1 MRRLVPLLAFAL
13 AAIVARPVVAAEGVV
28 LLHGLARSPRSLGK
42 LEAELTRAGF
52 AVVNLGYP
60 SRSAGIERLADD
72 ALTAALADPR
82 LLGCTRIHFVT
93 HSMGGILLRSYAA
106 RRPLPKLG
114 RVVMLAPPNQGSEV
128 VDRIGHWGLFKYI
141 NGPAGQEL
149 GTGADATPN
158 RLGPVPFELGVIAGN
173 RSINGIN
180 SLMIDGPDDGKVSVE
195 RTKVAGMKEHLVLPV
210 THPLMMNDDAVI
222 AATLH
227 FLSTGRFH
235 RTFIIPSQT
244 PANLPAPCV
253 PATSPSSP

>member
-1 MRRLVPLLAFAL
+1 MRRLVPLLLIAFAMIL
-13 AAIVARPVVAAEGVV
+13 AQPAVAAEGVI
-28 LLHGLARSPRSLGK
+28 LLHGLARSPRSLGR
-42 LEAELTRAGF
+42 LETELTRAGYI
-52 AVVNLGYP
+52 VVNLGYP
-60 SRSAGIERLADD
+60 SRSAGIAQLGD
-72 ALTAALADPR
+72 AAIAAAIADPR
-82 LLGCTRIHFVT
+82 LQGCTRIHFVT

-106 RRPLPKLG
+106 RHPLPKLG

-195 RTKVAGMKEHLVLPV
+195 RTKVAGMKDHLVLPV
-210 THPLMMNDDAVI
+210 THPLMMNDAAVI
-222 AATLH
+222 AATLR
-227 FLSTGRFH
+227 FLSTGNFS
-235 RTFIIPSQT
+235 PPLSPQ
-244 PANLPAPCV
+244 AN
-253 PATSPSSP
+253 